1 MESTL
6 DSHGRE
12 LFPILYSL
20 KSLKSLIQ
28 GNLFKLYTDSKNA
41 SIIASKGSTALRLQP
56 HVVEILQFCAVYNVW
71 IEFEWVLRPLNEYA
85 DLLSRVIDFDDWGV

>member
-12 LFPILYSL
+12 LFAILYSL

-28 GNLFKLYTDSKNA
+28 GNAFKLYTDSKNA
-41 SIIASKGSTALRLQP
+41 SIIASKGSTALTLQRQ
-56 HVVEILQFCAVYNVW
+56 VLEIFQFCAVYNVC
-71 IEFEWVLRPLNEYA
+71 IEFEWVPG
-85 DLLSRVIDFDDWGV
+85 LSMSTLIC